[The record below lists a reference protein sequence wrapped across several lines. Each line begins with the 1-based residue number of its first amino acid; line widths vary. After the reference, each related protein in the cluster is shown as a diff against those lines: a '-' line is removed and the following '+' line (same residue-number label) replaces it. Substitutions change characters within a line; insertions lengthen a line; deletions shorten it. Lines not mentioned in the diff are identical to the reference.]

1 MPKVDVKRDLLFAEL
16 GQTFS
21 KYMIRFD
28 FDITLTT
35 SKNSNWYIFSFKAQE
50 EFELL
55 CFEFGVELDDVVSRI
70 N

>member
-35 SKNSNWYIFSFKAQE
+35 SKNSN
-50 EFELL
+50 
-55 CFEFGVELDDVVSRI
+55 
-70 N
+70 